1 VCDEPTSALDAE
13 TGQQVMELL
22 AAHAVRPDRA
32 TIIVTHDNRIFS
44 FADRIV
50 HMEDGHIVSVTS
62 DLKE

>member
-1 VCDEPTSALDAE
+1 
-13 TGQQVMELL
+13 MELL

-50 HMEDGHIVSVTS
+50 HMEDGHIVSVTA
-62 DLKE
+62 DLKEHVQP